1 MNIFL
6 AIVMGPGLGF
16 MLYALCQ
23 FWLEERRIRKHPQ
36 REAHWSV
43 MQVTSNAGAQGEHVS
58 HKRTG
63 ERNVIA
69 ITQTLSSRSMGRHV
83 A

>member
-16 MLYALCQ
+16 MVYALCQ
-23 FWLEERRIRKHPQ
+23 FWLEERRLRRQRPAGSPRHVTLVTSVEAVQ
-36 REAHWSV
+36 REPVWRRRADDARV
-43 MQVTSNAGAQGEHVS
+43 VL
-58 HKRTG
+58 
-63 ERNVIA
+63 
-69 ITQTLSSRSMGRHV
+69 ITQPLSHRSAGRHV

>member
-6 AIVMGPGLGF
+6 AIVMGPALGF

-23 FWLEERRIRKHPQ
+23 FWLEERRLRKHPQ

-43 MQVTSNAGAQGEHVS
+43 MQVASVPGARREYVPDGG
-58 HKRTG
+58 TN

-69 ITQTLSSRSMGRHV
+69 ITQPVSSRSAGRHV